1 MLEKL
6 IVFVEEISMEVALN
20 KLLPKILGEV
30 AFQIIQFQCK
40 NDLLKQLPSR
50 LKGYSTWLPAGHTIM
65 VLVDRD
71 RDDCLQLKQQ
81 LEQMATEAGLVTKTQ
96 DTERFQVVNRVVI
109 EELESWFFGDW
120 PAVRQAYPRV
130 PENIPRRA
138 KYRNPDE
145 ISGGTWEALER
156 EMKNVGY
163 FSTGINKLECA
174 REIGQHMNPTLNNS
188 PSFNAFVAAIN
199 AALAESS

>member
-6 IVFVEEISMEVALN
+6 IVFVEEISMAAALN
-20 KLLPKILGEV
+20 KLLPKILGDV

-40 NDLLKQLPSR
+40 DDLLKQLPSR
-50 LKGYSTWLPAGHTIM
+50 LKGYSTWLPGEHAIM

-71 RDDCLQLKQQ
+71 RDDCQQLKQQ
-81 LEQMATEAGLVTKTQ
+81 LEQMATKAGLVTKSQ
-96 DTERFQVVNRVVI
+96 GAGRFQVVNRVVI

-120 PAVRQAYPRV
+120 LAVRQAYPKV

-145 ISGGTWEALER
+145 ITGGTWEAFER
-156 EMKNVGY
+156 EMKKAGY

-174 REIGQHMNPTLNNS
+174 REIGQHMNPSLNNS
-188 PSFNAFVAAIN
+188 PSFNAFVAAVN
-199 AALAESS
+199 TALAWN

>member
-6 IVFVEEISMEVALN
+6 IVFVEEVSMEAALD
-20 KLLPKILGEV
+20 KLLPKILGDV

-40 NDLLKQLPSR
+40 DDLLKQLPSR
-50 LKGYSTWLPAGHTIM
+50 LRGYSSWLPAEHAII

-71 RDDCLQLKQQ
+71 RDDCRQLKQQ
-81 LEQMATEAGLVTKTQ
+81 LEQIAIEAGLVTKTQ
-96 DTERFQVVNRVVI
+96 GAERFQVVNRVVI

-130 PENIPRRA
+130 RENIPRRT

-145 ISGGTWEALER
+145 ITGGTWEALER
-156 EMKNVGY
+156 EMKKAGY

-174 REIGQHMNPTLNNS
+174 RKIGQHMDPAVNNS
-188 PSFNAFVAAIN
+188 PSFNAFVTAIN
-199 AALAESS
+199 TALAWN

>member
-6 IVFVEEISMEVALN
+6 IVFVEEISMEAALE
-20 KLLPKILGEV
+20 KLLPKILGDVE
-30 AFQIIQFQCK
+30 FQIIQFQCK
-40 NDLLKQLPSR
+40 DDLLKQLPSR
-50 LKGYSTWLPAGHTIM
+50 LRGYSAWLPAEHAIM

-81 LEQMATEAGLVTKTQ
+81 LEQMAIEAGLVTKTQ
-96 DTERFQVVNRVVI
+96 GAERFQVVNRVVI

-120 PAVRQAYPRV
+120 SAVRQAYPRV

-145 ISGGTWEALER
+145 ITGGTWEALER
-156 EMKNVGY
+156 EMKKAGY
-163 FSTGINKLECA
+163 FSTGINKLQCA
-174 REIGQHMNPTLNNS
+174 REIGQYMNPAHNNS

-199 AALAESS
+199 TALAWN